1 MENKII
7 EYEKKIEILE
17 RKVSDLEK
25 HNAGLREV
33 LINNVQFSTKLS
45 NITYEMDCLLVKK
58 GQEIRDLQ
66 DLLENCPH
74 ILTDACKSEPS
85 PKPSSIPSPSPSR
98 TPSSTLNDFDIDMT
112 VEEYD
117 GIQPAAFSLEAKSL
131 YQFVEIFACMKLDL
145 QKDSNGYFKCFEC
158 DYKTISSKTFEDHYR
173 CHTGEKPFGCM
184 FCGKRFR
191 VKSSCITHIRV
202 HDDSFKFKCSL
213 CDAKFTSSQNL
224 IKHATKF
231 HNGKGYERQ
240 KRLLSKRKYGQI

>member
-1 MENKII
+1 MTRLNLISQHLVNMENKII
-7 EYEKKIEILE
+7 EYEKKIEVLE

-33 LINNVQFSTKLS
+33 LIKNVQFSAKLS

-66 DLLENCPH
+66 ELLENCPH
-74 ILTDACKSEPS
+74 RLTEACKSEPS
-85 PKPSSIPSPSPSR
+85 P
-98 TPSSTLNDFDIDMT
+98 TLNDFDIDMT
-112 VEEYD
+112 AEEYD
-117 GIQPAAFSLEAKSL
+117 EIQPVAFNLEARNL
-131 YQFVEIFACMKLDL
+131 YQYVEIFTSQEVDL
-145 QKDSNGYFKCFEC
+145 QKDSNGYFKCSEC

-173 CHTGEKPFGCM
+173 CHTSEKPFGCM

-191 VKSSCITHIRV
+191 VKSTCITHIRG

-213 CDAKFTSSQNL
+213 CDAKFTTSQNL
-224 IKHATKF
+224 IKHTAKF

-240 KRLLSKRKYGQI
+240 KRLLSKRKYGQL

>member
-1 MENKII
+1 MENQII

-33 LINNVQFSTKLS
+33 LIKNVQFSTKLS

-58 GQEIRDLQ
+58 GQEVRDLQ
-66 DLLENCPH
+66 ELIENCPH
-74 ILTDACKSEPS
+74 RLTEACKSAPS
-85 PKPSSIPSPSPSR
+85 PPPNP

-112 VEEYD
+112 EEAYD
-117 GIQPAAFSLEAKSL
+117 GIKPVDFSLEAKSL
-131 YQFVEIFACMKLDL
+131 YQYVEIFASKKLDL
-145 QKDSNGYFKCFEC
+145 EKDSNGYFKCFDC

-191 VKSSCITHIRV
+191 VKSTCITHIRG
-202 HDDSFKFKCSL
+202 HDDSFKFNCSL

-231 HNGKGYERQ
+231 HNGKGYERK

>member
-1 MENKII
+1 MKNKII

-33 LINNVQFSTKLS
+33 LINKVQFSTKLS

-66 DLLENCPH
+66 ELLDNCPH
-74 ILTDACKSEPS
+74 RLKACKSEPS
-85 PKPSSIPSPSPSR
+85 SLPSPR
-98 TPSSTLNDFDIDMT
+98 PSSTLNDFDIDMT
-112 VEEYD
+112 EEAYD
-117 GIQPAAFSLEAKSL
+117 GIKPVDFSLEAKSL
-131 YQFVEIFACMKLDL
+131 YQYVEIFASKKLDL
-145 QKDSNGYFKCFEC
+145 EKDSNGYFKCFDC

-184 FCGKRFR
+184 FCQKRFR
-191 VKSSCITHIRV
+191 VKSTCITHIRG

-213 CDAKFTSSQNL
+213 CDAKFTNSQNL

-231 HNGKGYERQ
+231 HNGKGYERK